1 MRQFVN
7 SLLLHL
13 DGGPVVG
20 DGGRLIL
27 RVDEDELRNPNLV
40 VLVWKETVEV
50 HVVLQVLKPQ
60 SGLVP
65 VHDEVK
71 LYLEVSADLTDVHD
85 GVDGHADVNL
95 RLVVLGHLQ

>member
-1 MRQFVN
+1 M
-7 SLLLHL
+7 
-13 DGGPVVG
+13 
-20 DGGRLIL
+20 
-27 RVDEDELRNPNLV
+27 RVDEDQFRNPNLV
-40 VLVWKETVEV
+40 VLVWEETVEV

-71 LYLEVSADLTDVHD
+71 LYLEVSPDLTDVHD
-85 GVDGHADVNL
+85 GVDGHADVNF